1 MLRLDKIFFDAIT
14 ADAELMQ
21 AVGGRVKST
30 CFEVSPDEQDNTPLP
45 YILILDA
52 GKQPA
57 QTTKDDEWM
66 PSQWRVGAGVEVGA
80 KSPNEVDALVMKA
93 MKAIAEYSSTIA
105 DQGEEIPYPARIV
118 SVADTYDAMTS
129 DRSYRKAL
137 KDEVALKEL
146 RDCSGTQ
153 FDPAIVAAFLALCAH
168 YRDSIREHVS
178 EFAIASKHS
187 KGA

>member
-45 YILILDA
+45 YILIMDE

-93 MKAIAEYSSTIA
+93 MKAIAEYISTLSE
-105 DQGEEIPYPARIV
+105 QGDEIPYLNEGSPQ
-118 SVADTYDAMTS
+118 
-129 DRSYRKAL
+129 
-137 KDEVALKEL
+137 
-146 RDCSGTQ
+146 TQ
-153 FDPAIVAAFLALCAH
+153 GIAWDWTKPCYFDIAH
-168 YRDSIREHVS
+168 YQCDIDYNDDEQD
-178 EFAIASKHS
+178 EE
-187 KGA
+187 

>member
-45 YILILDA
+45 YIVIRDL

-66 PSQWRVGAGVEVGA
+66 PSQWNVGAGIEVGSA
-80 KSPNEVDALVMKA
+80 SPNQVDALMMKA
-93 MKAIAEYSSTIA
+93 MKAIANHISTLA
-105 DQGEEIPYPARIV
+105 SQGEEIPYLNEGFPQTQGVDWDWTKPCYWDLAQYQCDI
-118 SVADTYDAMTS
+118 DYND
-129 DRSYRKAL
+129 D
-137 KDEVALKEL
+137 DEQDE
-146 RDCSGTQ
+146 
-153 FDPAIVAAFLALCAH
+153 
-168 YRDSIREHVS
+168 E
-178 EFAIASKHS
+178 
-187 KGA
+187 

>member
-30 CFEVSPDEQDNTPLP
+30 CFEVSPEEQDNTPLP
-45 YILILDA
+45 YIVIRDL

-80 KSPNEVDALVMKA
+80 SSPNEVDALVMKA
-93 MKAIAEYSSTIA
+93 MKAIANHISTLA
-105 DQGEEIPYPARIV
+105 SQGEEIPYLNEGFPQTQGVDWDWTKPCYWDLAQYQCDIDYNDDEQE
-118 SVADTYDAMTS
+118 SNS
-129 DRSYRKAL
+129 D
-137 KDEVALKEL
+137 
-146 RDCSGTQ
+146 
-153 FDPAIVAAFLALCAH
+153 I
-168 YRDSIREHVS
+168 
-178 EFAIASKHS
+178 
-187 KGA
+187 

>member
-30 CFEVSPDEQDNTPLP
+30 CFEVSPEEQDNTPLP
-45 YILILDA
+45 YIVIRDL
-52 GKQPA
+52 GKQPS

-93 MKAIAEYSSTIA
+93 MKAIAEYISNIA
-105 DQGEEIPYPARIV
+105 GQGEEIPWLNEGFPQTQG
-118 SVADTYDAMTS
+118 VAWDWTKPCY
-129 DRSYRKAL
+129 
-137 KDEVALKEL
+137 
-146 RDCSGTQ
+146 
-153 FDPAIVAAFLALCAH
+153 FDVAH
-168 YRDSIREHVS
+168 YQCDVDNTNGDEQ
-178 EFAIASKHS
+178 EE
-187 KGA
+187 

>member
-45 YILILDA
+45 YIVIRDL

-66 PSQWRVGAGVEVGA
+66 PSQWNVGAGIEVGSA
-80 KSPNEVDALVMKA
+80 SPNQVDALMMKA
-93 MKAIAEYSSTIA
+93 MKAIAKHISTLA
-105 DQGEEIPYPARIV
+105 DQGEKIPYLNEGFPQTQG
-118 SVADTYDAMTS
+118 VAWDWTKPCYWD
-129 DRSYRKAL
+129 
-137 KDEVALKEL
+137 
-146 RDCSGTQ
+146 
-153 FDPAIVAAFLALCAH
+153 LAQYQCDVN
-168 YRDSIREHVS
+168 YNDD
-178 EFAIASKHS
+178 
-187 KGA
+187 GQN

>member
-14 ADAELMQ
+14 SDAALMQ

-30 CFEVSPDEQDNTPLP
+30 CFEVSPDEQDNTQLP
-45 YILILDA
+45 YIIVIDE

-93 MKAIAEYSSTIA
+93 MRAIADHMQTLAE
-105 DQGEEIPYPARIV
+105 QGEDVPYLNEGFPQTEGV
-118 SVADTYDAMTS
+118 SWDWTKPCY
-129 DRSYRKAL
+129 
-137 KDEVALKEL
+137 
-146 RDCSGTQ
+146 
-153 FDPAIVAAFLALCAH
+153 FDLAH
-168 YRDSIREHVS
+168 YQCEVS
-178 EFAIASKHS
+178 ND
-187 KGA
+187 

>member
-14 ADAELMQ
+14 SDADLMQ

-30 CFEVSPDEQDNTPLP
+30 CFEVSPDEQDNTQLP
-45 YILILDA
+45 YIIIIDE

-93 MKAIAEYSSTIA
+93 MRAIAAHIVNLS
-105 DQGEEIPYPARIV
+105 DQGEEIPWLNEGFPQTQG
-118 SVADTYDAMTS
+118 VAWDWTKPCY
-129 DRSYRKAL
+129 
-137 KDEVALKEL
+137 
-146 RDCSGTQ
+146 
-153 FDPAIVAAFLALCAH
+153 FDVAH
-168 YRDSIREHVS
+168 YQCDIDNTNDDEQEESDSGI
-178 EFAIASKHS
+178 
-187 KGA
+187 

>member
-45 YILILDA
+45 YILILDE

-80 KSPNEVDALVMKA
+80 KSPNEVDALVMMA
-93 MKAIAEYSSTIA
+93 MKAIAKHISTLA
-105 DQGEEIPYPARIV
+105 SQGEDIPWLNEGSPQ
-118 SVADTYDAMTS
+118 
-129 DRSYRKAL
+129 
-137 KDEVALKEL
+137 
-146 RDCSGTQ
+146 TQ
-153 FDPAIVAAFLALCAH
+153 GIAWDWTKPCYFDVAH
-168 YRDSIREHVS
+168 YQCDIDYYDDEQESNSDI
-178 EFAIASKHS
+178 
-187 KGA
+187 